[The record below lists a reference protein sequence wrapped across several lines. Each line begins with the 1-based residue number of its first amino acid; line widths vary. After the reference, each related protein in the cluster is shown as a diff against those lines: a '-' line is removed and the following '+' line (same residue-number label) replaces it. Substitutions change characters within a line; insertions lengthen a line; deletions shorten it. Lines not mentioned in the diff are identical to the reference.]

1 MNGCLIMQ
9 VQKDEVKNRISEA
22 ALEEFLVAGY
32 QQASMRNIAA
42 KAGITVGNIYSY
54 YSGKHD
60 LFDKILE
67 STLEEIRNLLS
78 YQVNKNV
85 DSNSYIAQLT
95 DEITKV
101 FLNNRAQFLI
111 LMNGCEGSD
120 YENLVKSGL
129 VKLASNRIS
138 EELLPKLCLEKMDT
152 LLADSVSIALIEGLF
167 NIFNKYGHEE
177 ERLSTLL
184 SLFLT
189 IFFGNIN
196 TK

>member
-1 MNGCLIMQ
+1 MQ
-9 VQKDEVKNRISEA
+9 VQKDEVKNRIIEA

-32 QQASMRNIAA
+32 SQASMRNIAA

-67 STLEEIRNLLS
+67 STLEQIQELLS
-78 YQVNKNV
+78 FQVNSE
-85 DSNSYIAQLT
+85 DCITGSYITQLT
-95 DEITKV
+95 DDITKV
-101 FLNNRAQFLI
+101 FLKNRVQFLI
-111 LMNGCEGSD
+111 LMNGSEGSQ

-129 VKLASNRIS
+129 VKLASKRLS
-138 EELLPKLCLEKMDT
+138 EDLLPMLHMKKMDS
-152 LLADSVSIALIEGLF
+152 LLADSIAIALIEGIL
-167 NIFNKYGHEE
+167 NIFNKYGNEE

-189 IFFGNIN
+189 VIFGDIHARL
-196 TK
+196 